1 MMTKEEES
9 QVFGLLS
16 QAYCQL
22 LGDFDR
28 PRRLTVKEQDKVCE
42 IVQEARMIMVRGST
56 NISVRRE
63 A

>member
-22 LGDFDR
+22 LGDLDR

-42 IVQEARMIMVRGST
+42 MVQEARMIMVRGST

-63 A
+63 E

>member
-1 MMTKEEES
+1 MMTKEEER

-16 QAYCQL
+16 EAYSQL

-28 PRRLTVKEQDKVCE
+28 PRRLTVKEQDRVCE
-42 IVQEARMIMVRGST
+42 IVQEARMIMVHGHT
-56 NISVRRE
+56 NISVQRE